1 MNIFLA
7 LCNKC
12 DGIQMEDVIKM
23 FPLEDKVSTV
33 NCNSCGYVNSV
44 LMFTVIM
51 PEPPDDDKN
60 LGDGK
65 THPLSLSQWDKPKFL
80 RY

>member
-51 PEPPDDDKN
+51 PEPPDEDKN

-65 THPLSLSQWDKPKFL
+65 DSSPKPFPMG
-80 RY
+80 